1 MLQNGKDGERMRKYR
16 KIQREKKG
24 NKERER
30 QRKTERK

>member
-1 MLQNGKDGERMRKYR
+1 MLQNGKDRERTRKYK